1 MNISIDKIREIFGN
15 MLVENLV
22 LHSRIEALEKE
33 NEQLKE
39 ALAKEVNA
47 RVLANG
53 GELEHSTAQD
63 HRG

>member
-15 MLVENLV
+15 MLVENLL
-22 LHSRIEALEKE
+22 LHSKIETLEKE

-47 RVLANG
+47 RVSAK
-53 GELEHSTAQD
+53 HSTAQD
-63 HRG
+63 YRS